1 MTQQATAQV
10 LPFTP
15 KPPSFGDMLGAT
27 KTTETAPKK
36 GKMPTLDAPPEVK
49 TAVDEYQEAKAQE
62 KQAQAVM
69 EVAGAVIT
77 GFVRDRQDLD
87 GFAGKFTGSYAV
99 MGNRATCKVVYANK
113 YSLSAEDEGQLA
125 ETLGPENFGR
135 MIVKKAS
142 VTLKASVF
150 EDEAAQQK
158 LMGLLGESFPEF
170 FETKITLG
178 VSEGFNRDI
187 YRVVTPEKLADL
199 RVFARQYKPSIR

>member
-15 KPPSFGDMLGAT
+15 KPPTFGDMLGAT

-36 GKMPTLDAPPEVK
+36 GKMPTLEATPEVAA
-49 TAVDEYQEAKAQE
+49 AVDQYQEAKAAA
-62 KQAQAVM
+62 KQAEAVM
-69 EVAGAVIT
+69 EVTGAVIT
-77 GFVRDRQDLD
+77 NFVREKQDRD

-99 MGNRATCKVVYANK
+99 MGEKSTAKVIWANK
-113 YSLSAEDEGQLA
+113 FSLSAEDGPQLA
-125 ETLGPENFGR
+125 EVLGPEFDR
-135 MIVKKAS
+135 MVTKKAV

-158 LMGLLGESFPEF
+158 LMGLLGDSFPEF

-178 VSEGFNRDI
+178 VVEGFSRDI
-187 YRVVTPEKLADL
+187 YRVVDAAKLADL